1 MLNWV
6 SWIVCLQIALLALL
20 DIRMPVSDHRSAN
33 ASRSKRTIGLD
44 FRWRVHSQDTPSHR
58 QMIASLILDM
68 IKRHSGVFPESDAF
82 VERAHRTAKAEH
94 PGQDL
99 SREDAW
105 KRVTREVCCP
115 REQRQAWPPCS
126 RVAVIFA
133 MTVPDVT
140 GPRNVGYQWWRGG
153 EQDQR
158 RNGSRRSFSGN
169 NFNARRGL
177 RIRWSSIGTEHVSS

>member
-1 MLNWV
+1 M
-6 SWIVCLQIALLALL
+6 SWSSPGTADPHSTWCADCWYLRRKLFSHVGLEVNSTDRCSPTAAPCPQPTGLRDLTPL
-20 DIRMPVSDHRSAN
+20 DV
-33 ASRSKRTIGLD
+33 
-44 FRWRVHSQDTPSHR
+44 
-58 QMIASLILDM
+58 

-94 PGQDL
+94 PGQD
-99 SREDAW
+99 DAW

-158 RNGSRRSFSGN
+158 RNGSRRSFSWN